1 MDEKNDLNQFN
12 NNFNNKN
19 NFYSNNI
26 YNNLNSTPYS
36 INNNNIINNKDNYMI
51 NSSPPNPIEMQILSN
66 SNNNNLNN
74 NYTKLNNNSIF
85 HKKNRIDFLDTSR
98 LERKGEYKE
107 PLLNNNNYN
116 SNNIDPS
123 LNNNN
128 ENKSAAQTIK
138 DGLKKGLNF
147 LTNLKD
153 EILGDDKKQK
163 ATLNENS
170 ERKINFM
177 GKSEPEIYSPNII
190 RNQKYSKF
198 SLIPIVLYNQFKFFS
213 NLFFLLIAISQAIP
227 QLRVGFLFTYVSP
240 LAIVLFITI
249 CKEAVDDYQRYKRDK
264 ELNETEFNK
273 VTYNGIVKIKSCDIK
288 TGDIIQLNKNERVP
302 ADMIFLHTN
311 DKSKTI
317 FLRTDQL
324 DGETDWKLRKPINTT
339 QELNDIRKLV
349 NEDYYLIVD
358 PPTKHIYQFKG
369 VFIMQIGTNSL
380 NVKKEGLS
388 LENTLWANTVIAS
401 SNATGIVIYTG
412 KETRAQKNNSEPQ
425 PKFGSIDLEIN
436 AISKALFIFMFL
448 CAIAIVALS
457 GFPGTIEVN
466 IINIFRFLLLLSSI
480 IPISLRVNLDFA
492 KIVYS
497 YKINQDEN
505 IPGTIARNST
515 IPEELGRIQYLFSD
529 KTGTLT
535 QNEMIFKQICFESG
549 TFTEDSLDELTNIVE
564 DECKKSIGPLKDV
577 EEKILNENKL
587 NNNNN
592 INKRKFRRNRNN
604 VIRDTITALSLCHN
618 VTPTMEEGIKGY
630 QASSPDEIA
639 LVKFSE
645 RINFNLNKRS
655 QTQIQIIN
663 SNNVEENY
671 EILANFPFSSETK
684 RMGILLKNLETNR
697 IVFYLKGA
705 EVVMSEKVHENSRAF
720 LNETCENLAST
731 GLRTLVISQK
741 YLTLDEYE
749 EWNKKYENAKTEME
763 NRDEKIQKVVEKLEE
778 NMEFLCVTGVEDKLQ
793 VDVTDSIESLRN
805 AGIQIWMLTGDKVET
820 ATCIAIST
828 GLKGKNQKLF
838 FMKELKSKQEI
849 ESHLHKF
856 NEMNDTV
863 LVIDGN
869 TMNIALLPENEE
881 LFFNIASKAPA
892 VVCCR
897 CSPTQKTL
905 IVRGMKTH
913 TTMRTAAIGDGG
925 NDVGMIQEAH
935 LGIGIVGK
943 EGKQASLAADF
954 SIMEFRAVKLLL
966 LWHGRLS
973 YKRSAVLSQF
983 VIHRGLIISI
993 IQIIFSVMFYF
1004 TSIQIYNGY
1013 LMLGYTTIYTSLP
1026 VFSIVFDEDVDLA
1039 SVIKFPVLYKILQKG
1054 RVLNVKTFIS
1064 WCIKSIYQGAI
1075 IMIGAVLLF
1084 EDNFVNIVSITFT
1097 TLIFIEI
1104 INVYLEVHKLHIVM
1118 VISFISTIAIYLTT
1132 MVILRTTFDV
1142 SYIFAWDCI
1151 KKVTILT
1158 IACWLPFYILNIIHK
1173 VYFPEAHDRVA

>member
-1 MDEKNDLNQFN
+1 MNELSQSITSELPNRDINRYDTDKINPVDSNIIEMTYLDESQKILKKEESLFEKKEKSKK
-12 NNFNNKN
+12 NFNK
-19 NFYSNNI
+19 SR
-26 YNNLNSTPYS
+26 
-36 INNNNIINNKDNYMI
+36 
-51 NSSPPNPIEMQILSN
+51 Q
-66 SNNNNLNN
+66 
-74 NYTKLNNNSIF
+74 
-85 HKKNRIDFLDTSR
+85 DFLDLSR
-98 LERKGEYKE
+98 LERKGETLKE
-107 PLLNNNNYN
+107 RLIRTKTENQMKEKELNSKFNIKDYFNNLKEKFMGKKRV
-116 SNNIDPS
+116 NID
-123 LNNNN
+123 L
-128 ENKSAAQTIK
+128 ENT
-138 DGLKKGLNF
+138 
-147 LTNLKD
+147 
-153 EILGDDKKQK
+153 
-163 ATLNENS
+163 
-170 ERKINFM
+170 ERKIKFT
-177 GKSEPEIYSPNII
+177 GESTPYIDAPNII
-190 RNQKYSKF
+190 RNQKYTVF
-198 SLIPIVLYNQFKFFS
+198 SLIPVVLWNQFKFFS
-213 NLFFLLIAISQAIP
+213 NLFFLLIAISQAVP

-240 LAIVLFITI
+240 LAIVLGITI
-249 CKEAVDDYQRYKRDK
+249 AKEGYDDYQRYLRDK
-264 ELNETEFNK
+264 ELNESLFNK
-273 VTYNGIVKIKSCDIK
+273 VTFNGIIKIASKDIK
-288 TGDIIQLNKNERVP
+288 TGDIIQLSKNERVP
-302 ADMIFLHTN
+302 ADMVFLHTS

-324 DGETDWKLRKPINTT
+324 DGETDWKLRKPVAIT
-339 QELNDIRKLV
+339 QELNDVKKLI
-349 NEDYYLIVD
+349 NEDYSLLVD

-369 VFIMQIGTNSL
+369 VFMMQVGSNEL

-388 LENTLWANTVIAS
+388 LEQTLWANTIIAS

-412 KETRAQKNNSEPQ
+412 RETRTQKNNSEPA

-448 CAIAIVALS
+448 CSVGIVAL
-457 GFPGTIEVN
+457 
-466 IINIFRFLLLLSSI
+466 INIFRFLLLLSSI

-492 KIVYS
+492 KIIYS
-497 YKINQDEN
+497 YKINTDSN
-505 IPGTIARNST
+505 IAGTIARNST

-549 TFTEDSLDELTNIVE
+549 TFTEDSLEELTNIVK

-577 EEKILNENKL
+577 EEKIEQLSSVDKY
-587 NNNNN
+587 NNNK
-592 INKRKFRRNRNN
+592 ITKRNFRRNRNN
-604 VIRDTITALSLCHN
+604 VIRDTIVALGLCHN
-618 VTPTMEEGIKGY
+618 VTPTYEEGVKGY

-639 LVKFSE
+639 LVKFAES
-645 RINFNLNKRS
+645 ININLNSRT
-655 QTQIQIIN
+655 QTTIKLLN
-663 SNNVEENY
+663 AVNVEENY
-671 EILANFPFSSETK
+671 EILANFPFSSDTK
-684 RMGILLKNLETNR
+684 RMGILVKNLETNR
-697 IVFYLKGA
+697 IIFYLKGA
-705 EVVMSEKVHENSRAF
+705 EVVMEAKVQENSRAF
-720 LNETCENLAST
+720 LRETCENLAST

-741 YLTLDEYE
+741 YVTEAEYQI
-749 EWNKKYENAKTEME
+749 WNKKYQNAKTEME
-763 NRDEKIQKVVEKLEE
+763 DRDKKVRKVIDELEE

-793 VDVTDSIESLRN
+793 VDVTDTIESLRN

-828 GLKGKNQKLF
+828 GLKGKTQKLF
-838 FMKELKSKQEI
+838 YMKELNTDAEVEMHLKQYSK
-849 ESHLHKF
+849 
-856 NEMNDTV
+856 MTDTV

-869 TMNIALLPENEE
+869 TMNIALLPENEK
-881 LFFNIASKAPA
+881 LFFEVASKAPS

-905 IVRGMKTH
+905 IVRGMKNH

-954 SIMEFRAVKLLL
+954 SILEFKTIKLLL

-993 IQIIFSVMFYF
+993 IQIIFSFMFYF
-1004 TSIQIYNGY
+1004 TSIPIYNGY
-1013 LMLGYTTIYTSLP
+1013 LMLGYATIYTSLP

-1064 WCIKSIYQGAI
+1064 WCIKSMYQGSV

-1104 INVYLEVHKLHIVM
+1104 INVYLEIHKLHYVM
-1118 VISFISTIAIYLTT
+1118 VISFIFTIIIYLST
-1132 MVILRTTFDV
+1132 MVLLRATFDV
-1142 SYIFAWDCI
+1142 GYIFELSAMEKI
-1151 KKVTILT
+1151 IILT
-1158 IACWLPFYILNIIHK
+1158 ILCWLPFYLINFFYKI
-1173 VYFPEAHDRVA
+1173 YFPEVHERVA

>member
-1 MDEKNDLNQFN
+1 MNEIFKSTNSQFSN
-12 NNFNNKN
+12 RSINSYDRDSNKM
-19 NFYSNNI
+19 SHI
-26 YNNLNSTPYS
+26 DNNL
-36 INNNNIINNKDNYMI
+36 
-51 NSSPPNPIEMQILSN
+51 IEMKFLNEAQKNFSIEEDN
-66 SNNNNLNN
+66 SFFR
-74 NYTKLNNNSIF
+74 KRA
-85 HKKNRIDFLDTSR
+85 KKPPIIKSRQDFLDISR
-98 LERKGEYKE
+98 LERKGDTLKE
-107 PLLNNNNYN
+107 KLIKNNYEDEIIKQKGGN
-116 SNNIDPS
+116 FNIKEYF
-123 LNNNN
+123 N
-128 ENKSAAQTIK
+128 
-138 DGLKKGLNF
+138 
-147 LTNLKD
+147 NLKQKF
-153 EILGDDKKQK
+153 IGQKK
-163 ATLNENS
+163 NSYEEENV
-170 ERKINFM
+170 ERKIKFT
-177 GKSEPEIYSPNII
+177 GESTPYIFAPNIV
-190 RNQKYSKF
+190 RNQKYSIF
-198 SLIPIVLYNQFKFFS
+198 SLIPVVLWNQFKFFS
-213 NLFFLLIAISQAIP
+213 NLFFLLIAISQAVP
-227 QLRVGFLFTYVSP
+227 QLRVGFLFTYVAP
-240 LAIVLFITI
+240 LSIVLGITI
-249 CKEAVDDYQRYKRDK
+249 CKEAYDDYQRYLRDK
-264 ELNETEFNK
+264 ELNETLFSK
-273 VTYNGIVKIKSCDIK
+273 VTFNGIIKIKAEDIK

-302 ADMIFLHTN
+302 ADMVFLHTT

-324 DGETDWKLRKPINTT
+324 DGETDWKLRKPVATT
-339 QELNDIRKLV
+339 QELNDVRKLI
-349 NEDYYLIVD
+349 NEDYYLLVD

-369 VFIMQIGTNSL
+369 VFVMQVGSNEL
-380 NVKKEGLS
+380 NVKKEGLT
-388 LENTLWANTVIAS
+388 LEQTLWANTVIAS

-412 KETRAQKNNSEPQ
+412 RETRTQKNNSEPQ

-436 AISKALFIFMFL
+436 AISKALFVFMFL
-448 CAIAIVALS
+448 CSIAIVAMS
-457 GFPGTIEVN
+457 GFPGTLEVN

-492 KIVYS
+492 KIIYS
-497 YKINQDEN
+497 YKINSDQN
-505 IPGTIARNST
+505 IPGTIARNSQ

-549 TFTEDSLDELTNIVE
+549 TFTEDSLDELTNIVK

-577 EEKILNENKL
+577 EDKINQLSSVEKFNTNNKVL
-587 NNNNN
+587 
-592 INKRKFRRNRNN
+592 KRNFRRNRNN
-604 VIRDTITALSLCHN
+604 VIRDTITALGLCHN
-618 VTPTMEEGIKGY
+618 VTPTYEDGAKGY

-645 RINFNLNKRS
+645 SININLSKRT
-655 QTQIQIIN
+655 QTTIKLLN
-663 SNNVEENY
+663 AMNVEENY

-684 RMGILLKNLETNR
+684 RMGILVRNIETNR
-697 IVFYLKGA
+697 IIFYLKGA
-705 EVVMSEKVHENSRAF
+705 EVVMEGKVQENSRAF
-720 LNETCENLAST
+720 LRETCENLAST

-741 YLTLDEYE
+741 YVTEAEYQV
-749 EWNKKYENAKTEME
+749 WNKKYQNAKTEME
-763 NRDEKIQKVVEKLEE
+763 DREGKIQKVVEEIEE

-828 GLKGKNQKLF
+828 GLKGKTQKLF
-838 FMKELKSKQEI
+838 YMKELSSTIEVENHLKQYSK
-849 ESHLHKF
+849 
-856 NEMNDTV
+856 MTDTV

-869 TMNIALLPENEE
+869 TMNIALLPENEK
-881 LFFNIASKAPA
+881 LFFEIASKAPA

-905 IVRGMKTH
+905 IVRGMKSH

-954 SIMEFRAVKLLL
+954 SIMEFKTVKLLL

-973 YKRSAVLSQF
+973 YKRSAILSQF

-993 IQIIFSVMFYF
+993 IQIIFSFMFYF

-1064 WCIKSIYQGAI
+1064 WCIKSMYQGSV

-1118 VISFISTIAIYLTT
+1118 VISFVSTIAVYLIT
-1132 MVILRTTFDV
+1132 MVMLRATFDV
-1142 SYIFAWDCI
+1142 GYIFAVSAMEKI
-1151 KKVTILT
+1151 GILT
-1158 IACWLPFYILNIIHK
+1158 ILCWLPFYLINFVYK
-1173 VYFPEAHDRVA
+1173 VYFPEAHERVS